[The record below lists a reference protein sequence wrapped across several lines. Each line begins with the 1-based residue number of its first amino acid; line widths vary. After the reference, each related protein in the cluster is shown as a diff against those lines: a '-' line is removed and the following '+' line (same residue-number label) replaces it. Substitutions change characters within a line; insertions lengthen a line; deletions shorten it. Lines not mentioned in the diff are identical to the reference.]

1 MKKYYVRLLAA
12 LPMLGTG
19 ISMIVFGVMAFDNA
33 LWILLCITNFWSFM
47 ILASN
52 YEAIVFNMAYFLK
65 RMANDAMH
73 E

>member
-1 MKKYYVRLLAA
+1 MKYFVRLLAA

-33 LWILLCITNFWSFM
+33 LWILLCITNFWGFM
-47 ILASN
+47 ALASN
-52 YEAIVFNMAYFLK
+52 YETLVFNMAYFLK
-65 RMANDAMH
+65 RMANDALH

>member
-1 MKKYYVRLLAA
+1 MKYFVRLLAA

-33 LWILLCITNFWSFM
+33 LWILLCITNFWGFM
-47 ILASN
+47 ALASN
-52 YEAIVFNMAYFLK
+52 YETLVFNMAYFLK
-65 RMANDAMH
+65 RMANDAVH

>member
-1 MKKYYVRLLAA
+1 MKYFVRLLAA

-47 ILASN
+47 ALVSN
-52 YEAIVFNMAYFLK
+52 YETLVFNMAYFLK
-65 RMANDAMH
+65 RMANDALY

>member
-1 MKKYYVRLLAA
+1 MKYFVRLLAA

-33 LWILLCITNFWSFM
+33 LWILLCITNFWGFM
-47 ILASN
+47 ALASN
-52 YEAIVFNMAYFLK
+52 YETLVFNMAYFLK
-65 RMANDAMH
+65 RIANDALH

>member
-1 MKKYYVRLLAA
+1 MKYFVRLLAA

-47 ILASN
+47 ALVSN
-52 YEAIVFNMAYFLK
+52 YETLVFNMAYFLK
-65 RMANDAMH
+65 RMANDALH